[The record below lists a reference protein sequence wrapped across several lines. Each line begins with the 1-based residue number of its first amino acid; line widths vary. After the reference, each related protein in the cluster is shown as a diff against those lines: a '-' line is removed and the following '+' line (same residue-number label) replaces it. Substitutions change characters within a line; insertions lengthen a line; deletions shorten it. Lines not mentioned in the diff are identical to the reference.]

1 MFYEDPILP
10 DSLDAMEL
18 IARKIKIPIATGG
31 GFARSRSSPRSCS
44 VGRCSISG
52 RTCAWRAG

>member
-18 IARKIKIPIATGG
+18 IARKIKIPIATGERFCTMPQ
-31 GFARSRSSPRSCS
+31 FASLLQRGP
-44 VGRCSISG
+44 CSISG
-52 RTCAWRAG
+52 RMCAWRAD